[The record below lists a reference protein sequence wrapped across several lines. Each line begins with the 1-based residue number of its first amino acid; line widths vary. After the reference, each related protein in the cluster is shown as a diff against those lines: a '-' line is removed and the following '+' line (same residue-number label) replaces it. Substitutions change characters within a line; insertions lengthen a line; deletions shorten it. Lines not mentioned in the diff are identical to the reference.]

1 VFLVEFDAPAFCLN
15 SPDRADN
22 EDYPESL
29 ELGRQSAI
37 GGPITVCG
45 E

>member
-1 VFLVEFDAPAFCLN
+1 VFLVEFDAAAFCLN
-15 SPDRADN
+15 SPGGADN

-29 ELGRQSAI
+29 EMGRQSTI
-37 GGPITVCG
+37 CGQITVCG